1 MDLTYVIGDSSVFNQ
16 KFADFQNGIGHY
28 AEVGFE
34 AFGAIRYS
42 LDGTQTF
49 FKGETSKLLPS
60 DLEIAGTMTFT
71 QEEAKAYMNANM
83 LEWESEDDLIL
94 N

>member
-1 MDLTYVIGDSSVFNQ
+1 MDLTYVIGDSAVFNQ
-16 KFADFQNGIGHY
+16 KFTEFQQGIGHY

-34 AFGAIRYS
+34 AFGAIRES

-60 DLEIAGTMTFT
+60 DLAIAGTMTFD
-71 QEEAKAYMNANM
+71 QAGAKAYIDAHR
-83 LEWESEDDLIL
+83 LDWEIEDLFI
-94 N
+94 

>member
-1 MDLTYVIGDSSVFNQ
+1 MELTYVIGDSAVFNQ

-34 AFGAIRYS
+34 AFGAIRES

-60 DLEIAGTMTFT
+60 DLEIAGTMTFD
-71 QEEAKAYMNANM
+71 QSGAKAYMNTHR